1 MNSPTQVDFL
11 INGQNQVGLSVMDRA
26 LAYGDGVF
34 RTLKIQQG
42 KPQHWDLHYQKLAQ
56 DCAAL
61 KLACPAA
68 ELLLQD
74 LTRLFAE
81 SDNAVAKIII
91 SRGIGFRGYAVP
103 EHIASTR
110 IVIKSALPHYPD
122 SHAIEGVKL
131 HLCELTLGY
140 QPLLAGIK
148 HLNRL
153 ENVLARMEW
162 TTSDIVDGVLL
173 DAEHNV
179 IEGTMSNIF
188 VREGGNLLTPDLAR
202 CGVAGITRQR
212 IINIAPKLGLAAKIT
227 AISLPQL
234 LAAEDVFICNSVFGV
249 WQVRQIAQHILKKS
263 TWINTLRE
271 ALA

>member
-1 MNSPTQVDFL
+1 MNSLPQVDFL

-42 KPQHWDLHYQKLAQ
+42 KPQHWDLHCQKLAQ

-61 KLACPAA
+61 KLACPDAA
-68 ELLLQD
+68 LLLQD
-74 LTRLFAE
+74 IAQLFAYDE
-81 SDNAVAKIII
+81 SAVAKIII
-91 SRGIGFRGYAVP
+91 SRGIGLRGYALP
-103 EHIASTR
+103 AEATSTR
-110 IVIKSALPHYPD
+110 IVIKSALPQY
-122 SHAIEGVKL
+122 AEINALEGVKL
-131 HLCELTLGY
+131 HVCELTLGY

-162 TTSDIVDGVLL
+162 SAADIADGLLL
-173 DAEHNV
+173 DAERSV
-179 IEGTMSNIF
+179 IECTMSNIF
-188 VREGGNLLTPDLAR
+188 VREGKNLLTPDLSR

-234 LAAEDVFICNSVFGV
+234 LEAEDVFICNSLFGI
-249 WQVRQIAQHILKKS
+249 WQVRQIGEHLLQKT
-263 TWINTLRE
+263 TWVNTLRE
-271 ALA
+271 ALV